1 MKETKTVK
9 FTVKFSDIKDYPEL
23 SVLFADIIIQNTDGK
38 KDDVF
43 WNSAEQSILQA
54 VTLFMAIGDVS
65 SIAGEE
71 YTGSMK
77 LGDVYRYIASTPL
90 SEMHAHFD
98 VLASIY
104 PEHPALSRYNTF
116 IRSTNINTQIEILNG
131 LKIRCRA
138 LLS

>member
-1 MKETKTVK
+1 MKETK
-9 FTVKFSDIKDYPEL
+9 TVKFSDIKDYPEL

-71 YTGSMK
+71 YTGRMK
-77 LGDVYRYIASTPL
+77 LGDEYT
-90 SEMHAHFD
+90 
-98 VLASIY
+98 
-104 PEHPALSRYNTF
+104 TF
-116 IRSTNINTQIEILNG
+116 
-131 LKIRCRA
+131 
-138 LLS
+138 

>member
-1 MKETKTVK
+1 MKETK
-9 FTVKFSDIKDYPEL
+9 TVKFSDIKDYPEL

-71 YTGSMK
+71 YTGRMK

-104 PEHPALSRYNTF
+104 PEHPALSCYNTF

-138 LLS
+138 LLSWVY